1 MANTSTTGYGL
12 RAIETVGN
20 TPATQGQSKYSILS
34 GLGVRIL
41 KNEPI
46 GPQDGSGDDGYMQS
60 IAPTTMDDGGTG
72 GTGWDADTTTPEVC
86 VGVSNGVFYIDG
98 TTSKPTWGNSV
109 AASQTFATNPNTGNS
124 NGWVFVN
131 DNPFQE
137 YMIRADAAV
146 GASLALAQAAMLVVY
161 MNQNA
166 GGAGYQGQS
175 QATLNIAGHN
185 NGYMWKIVRS
195 AEVPNQEDLTVSGGG
210 CDLVVAFNTG
220 ANQFLRDDAA

>member
-20 TPATQGQSKYSILS
+20 TPATQGQSKYSIVS

-60 IAPTTMDDGGTG
+60 IAPATMDDANTG
-72 GTGWDADTTTPEVC
+72 GASWDADTTTPEVC
-86 VGVSNGVFYIDG
+86 VGISNGVFYIDG
-98 TTSKPTWGNSV
+98 TTSKPTWANSV
-109 AASQTFATNPNTGNS
+109 AASKTFATNPNTGNS
-124 NGWVFVN
+124 DGVVFVN
-131 DNPFQE
+131 DYPFQE
-137 YMIRADAAV
+137 YMVRADAVV
-146 GASLALAQAAMLVVY
+146 GSTRALAQAEFLVKY
-161 MNQNA
+161 MNQNN
-166 GGAGYQGQS
+166 GGSGYQGQS
-175 QATLNIAGHN
+175 QGTLNIAGHN

-195 AEVPNQEDLTVSGGG
+195 AEVPNQKDLSAAG

>member
-60 IAPTTMDDGGTG
+60 IAPATMDDANTG
-72 GTGWDADTTTPEVC
+72 GASWDADTTTPEVC
-86 VGVSNGVFYIDG
+86 VGISNGVFYIDG
-98 TTSKPTWGNSV
+98 TSLKPTWANSV

-137 YMIRADAAV
+137 YMVRADAVV
-146 GASLALAQAAMLVVY
+146 GSTRALAQAEFLVKY
-161 MNQNA
+161 MNQNN
-166 GGAGYQGQS
+166 GGSGYQGQS
-175 QATLNIAGHN
+175 QGTLNIASHN

-195 AEVPNQEDLTVSGGG
+195 AEVPDQEDFSAVG

>member
-1 MANTSTTGYGL
+1 MANTNTTGYGL

-20 TPATQGQSKYSILS
+20 TPATQGQSKYSIVS

-60 IAPTTMDDGGTG
+60 IAPATMDDANTG
-72 GTGWDADTTTPEVC
+72 GASWDADTTTPEVC
-86 VGVSNGVFYIDG
+86 VGISNGVFYIDG
-98 TTSKPTWGNSV
+98 TSLKPTWANSV

-137 YMIRADAAV
+137 YMVRADAVV
-146 GASLALAQAAMLVVY
+146 GSTRALAQAEFLVKY
-161 MNQNA
+161 MNQNN
-166 GGAGYQGQS
+166 GGSGYQGQS
-175 QATLNIAGHN
+175 QGTLNIAGHN

-195 AEVPNQEDLTVSGGG
+195 AEVPDQEDFSAVG

>member
-12 RAIETVGN
+12 KAIETVGN
-20 TPATQGQSKYSILS
+20 TPATQGQSKYAIVS

-60 IAPTTMDDGGTG
+60 IAPATMDDTGTG
-72 GTGWDADTTTPEVC
+72 GAAWDADTTTPEVC

-161 MNQNA
+161 MNQNN

-195 AEVPNQEDLTVSGGG
+195 AEVPNQEDVTAAG
-210 CDLVVAFNTG
+210 CDVVVAFNTG